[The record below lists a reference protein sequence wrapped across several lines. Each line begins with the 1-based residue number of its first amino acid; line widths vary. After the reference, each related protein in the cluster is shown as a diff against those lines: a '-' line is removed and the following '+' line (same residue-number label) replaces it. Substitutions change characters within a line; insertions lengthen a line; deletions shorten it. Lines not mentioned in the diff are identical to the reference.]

1 MLLNITREEVETRT
15 HMIVHL
21 EHHLEMQDVELEERA
36 EMIADL
42 AHQLLELQV
51 QTPPEPVDDQE
62 VDAMS
67 GIDED

>member
-15 HMIVHL
+15 HMIVHR